1 MNERSLA
8 RPAQLTHLMPLWRLA
23 FRPLFLLGTLFS
35 LLAMLVWGGFWH
47 GAILLEPVGGMIW
60 WHQHEMLFGFVIAI
74 VSGFLLTAVQT
85 WTGQPSIKGWPLLG
99 LVGLWLAGRLL
110 LAFPQ
115 ALGDLDP
122 LVIALVDLAFLPV
135 VATIMALLV
144 IRVKQWR
151 NLVFLPVL
159 TLLFVANALMHAGVL
174 RGDGELVRQGAY
186 LAVLLIAQLIVIL
199 GGRVIPFFTASR
211 LKRQKPEPLP
221 TLEKFAIGSVAALI
235 VIMLLAVMGLNVPA
249 IVTALVAL
257 LAGGTNLW
265 RLARWGGWRTLHEPL
280 LWGLHVSYGFVA
292 LGLLMVGLAHL
303 GILPATLGIHALT
316 VGGMSTMIL
325 AMISRVSLGHTGRP
339 IETLPGIGLALGLML
354 AAAFFRALVPALWP
368 QATHWMLSLSILLW
382 CLAYATF
389 LLLYTK
395 PLLSARV
402 DGKEG

>member
-1 MNERSLA
+1 MNERSL
-8 RPAQLTHLMPLWRLA
+8 PQSAQLTRLMPLWRLA
-23 FRPLFLLGTLFS
+23 FRPLFLLGALFS

-47 GAILLEPVGGMIW
+47 GVMLIEPMGGMIW

-74 VSGFLLTAVQT
+74 VSGFLLTAVQN

-99 LVGLWLAGRLL
+99 LVALWLAGRLL

-122 LVIALVDLAFLPV
+122 LLIALVDLAFVPM
-135 VATIMALLV
+135 VAAIMARLV

-159 TLLFVANALMHAGVL
+159 TLLFVANGLMHAGVL
-174 RGDGELVRQGAY
+174 RGDGELIRQGAY
-186 LAVLLIAQLIVIL
+186 LAVLLISLLIVIL
-199 GGRVIPFFTASR
+199 GGRVIPFFTSLC
-211 LKRQKPEPLP
+211 LKRPKPQPFP
-221 TLEKFAIGSVAALI
+221 VLEKVAIGSVAALV
-235 VIMLLAVMGLNVPA
+235 VILLLEMMGLVVPA
-249 IVTALVAL
+249 VATAVIAL
-257 LAGGTNLW
+257 LAGGANLW
-265 RLARWGGWRTLHEPL
+265 RLMRWEGWRALHEPL
-280 LWGLHVSYGFVA
+280 LWGLHASYGFVA
-292 LGLLMVGLAHL
+292 LGLLMFGLAQL
-303 GILPATLGIHALT
+303 SLLPVTLAIHALT

-389 LLLYTK
+389 LMLYTK
-395 PLLSARV
+395 PLLSARA

>member
-8 RPAQLTHLMPLWRLA
+8 QPTQLTRLMPLWRLA

-47 GAILLEPVGGMIW
+47 GAILLEPLGGMIW

-74 VSGFLLTAVQT
+74 VSGFLLTAVQN

-99 LVGLWLAGRLL
+99 LVMLWLAGRLL

-115 ALGDLDP
+115 ALGNLDP
-122 LVIALVDLAFLPV
+122 LVIALVDLAFLPI
-135 VATIMALLV
+135 VALIMARLV

-151 NLVFLPVL
+151 NLIFLPVL
-159 TLLFVANALMHAGVL
+159 TMLFVANALMHAGVL
-174 RGDGELVRQGAY
+174 YGDGEWVRQGAY
-186 LAVLLIAQLIVIL
+186 LAVLLISQLMVIL
-199 GGRVIPFFTASR
+199 GGRVIPFFTSLR
-211 LKRQKPEPLP
+211 LQRQKPQPIP
-221 TLEKFAIGSVAALI
+221 MLEKLAIGSVVALV
-235 VIMLLAVMGLNVPA
+235 VILLLGVVGPEVPA
-249 IVTALVAL
+249 VVTAVIAL
-257 LAGGTNLW
+257 LAGGANLL
-265 RLARWGGWRTLHEPL
+265 RLARWEGWRATHEPL
-280 LWGLHVSYGFVA
+280 LWGLHASYGFVA
-292 LGLLMVGLAHL
+292 LGFLMYGLSHL
-303 GILPATLGIHALT
+303 EVLPATLAIHALT

-354 AAAFFRALVPALWP
+354 AAAVFRALIPALWP
-368 QATHWMLSLSILLW
+368 QVTHWMLSSSILLW

-389 LLLYTK
+389 LMLYTK